1 MPAELELQE
10 LCADATESE
19 ELDELWASLLIFIT
33 LFLLS
38 VSYGATST
46 LFKVGMQ
53 SPCAGGG
60 GSTEGGRGPGR
71 AVLTCALP
79 PGEVGTRHRPA
90 GEATGRPRLRQHRA
104 AGTVGPET
112 R

>member
-1 MPAELELQE
+1 MSTRGGGGPAFPPPAHEAAGPGRADWPVPAELELQE

-46 LFKVGMQ
+46 LFKVKW
-53 SPCAGGG
+53 
-60 GSTEGGRGPGR
+60 
-71 AVLTCALP
+71 VLATVLQEKPQAARDYANI
-79 PGEVGTRHRPA
+79 VRPA
-90 GEATGRPRLRQHRA
+90 Q
-104 AGTVGPET
+104 
-112 R
+112 